1 MKTQNTGRLPRKAMA
16 GTRPR
21 RGADAWVSMIAI
33 DGELRKWADRNSVKS
48 NRGQML
54 SLALGMEPPSATV
67 QTRAKWLKRSFEE
80 KDPRVPVDS
89 R

>member
-1 MKTQNTGRLPRKAMA
+1 MA

-21 RGADAWVSMIAI
+21 RGADALVNVIAI
-33 DGELRKWADRNSVKS
+33 DRDLEHLRKWADRSSVKS

>member
-1 MKTQNTGRLPRKAMA
+1 MA

-21 RGADAWVSMIAI
+21 RGADARVSTIAI
-33 DGELRKWADRNSVKS
+33 DGDLEHLRKWADRNSVKS
-48 NRGQML
+48 NRGLML

>member
-1 MKTQNTGRLPRKAMA
+1 MA

-67 QTRAKWLKRSFEE
+67 QTRAKWLKHSFED
-80 KDPRVPVDS
+80 KDPRVPVGS